1 MKKICIRAGV
11 GFLSLALWCLSFF
24 FYKKT
29 EEQAGSF
36 NGYYDMPVL
45 TEAEL
50 SAFLSQAEQPDQ
62 LPQITGWS
70 KEDKIPIKGE
80 VREAVSGTLWKIA
93 GSMEMFFAGQL
104 KEGNYPWEEDEEGC
118 LISSGLAEKLF
129 GTERIQGNQVQIL
142 GKTYIVRGCIKSRDS
157 FAAVFAETE
166 DGLEGISLQYTDHRQ
181 PGSLAES
188 LLTQITGSAPDG
200 FWEGNLYSSLARV
213 LAALPV
219 WGFVLVCFGRGY
231 RQTNRCAVFAFRLF
245 IKLVAAAAFC
255 FLFAAGLWMTLRF
268 SGDYLPSMWSDM
280 DFFPRLMQEK
290 QQAFDEVQK
299 FVRCPK
305 DANMLENLRRTAM
318 AAVGS
323 IMAESIFLAEKR
335 KK

>member
-1 MKKICIRAGV
+1 MKKIWIRAGV

-104 KEGNYPWEEDEEGC
+104 KEGNYPWEEDE
-118 LISSGLAEKLF
+118 
-129 GTERIQGNQVQIL
+129 
-142 GKTYIVRGCIKSRDS
+142 
-157 FAAVFAETE
+157 
-166 DGLEGISLQYTDHRQ
+166 
-181 PGSLAES
+181 
-188 LLTQITGSAPDG
+188 
-200 FWEGNLYSSLARV
+200 
-213 LAALPV
+213 
-219 WGFVLVCFGRGY
+219 GR
-231 RQTNRCAVFAFRLF
+231 L
-245 IKLVAAAAFC
+245 
-255 FLFAAGLWMTLRF
+255 
-268 SGDYLPSMWSDM
+268 SD
-280 DFFPRLMQEK
+280 
-290 QQAFDEVQK
+290 
-299 FVRCPK
+299 
-305 DANMLENLRRTAM
+305 
-318 AAVGS
+318 
-323 IMAESIFLAEKR
+323 
-335 KK
+335 

>member
-1 MKKICIRAGV
+1 MKKIWIRAGV

-24 FYKKT
+24 FYKKA

-129 GTERIQGNQVQIL
+129 GTERIQGNQVQIF
-142 GKTYIVRGCIKSRDS
+142 GKTYMVRGCIKSRDS
-157 FAAVFAETE
+157 FAAVFAEAE

-188 LLTQITGSAPDG
+188 FDSDNGQLLGWILGR
-200 FWEGNLYSSLARV
+200 NLCRV
-213 LAALPV
+213 WPEFVAALPV
-219 WGFVLVCFGRGY
+219 WVFVLVCFGRGY
-231 RQTNRCAVFAFRLF
+231 RQTNRCAAFAFRLF

-255 FLFAAGLWMTLRF
+255 FLFAAGLWMTLLQF
-268 SGDYLPSMWSDM
+268 SGIIY
-280 DFFPRLMQEK
+280 RLCGLIWISSQ
-290 QQAFDEVQK
+290 D
-299 FVRCPK
+299 
-305 DANMLENLRRTAM
+305 
-318 AAVGS
+318 
-323 IMAESIFLAEKR
+323 
-335 KK
+335 